1 MAPDVIV
8 IGGGLAGTA
17 LTYALARAGVDV
29 LLLERGR
36 LAGEASGATM
46 GMALWI
52 GMQSKADIAQAAVG
66 FERLPTLAEELDAD
80 LHFRRLPSLVLA
92 PNEAILVKLG
102 RQAEHFRQA
111 GLPAKIVDPAE
122 MADLEPAL
130 DPGEIAGGLYAEQ
143 GHLDGAALTLAYAEA
158 ARRLGAKIREHSP
171 VQGFEVENNRV
182 TAVQTE
188 QETLSA
194 GQVVVA
200 AGAWSRALAASIG
213 LELPIYHLHG
223 QAVAT
228 VPLSLRLNCMVMV
241 ARPDGYSGL
250 ERWVATS
257 LAEGGAWEE
266 WTDDSEA
273 VDTSV
278 VQLADGRVLLGQ
290 VSRAAPV
297 HRISLEPAA
306 VTKIQAGAGELIPIL
321 ADVPLQRSWI
331 APVSFTSTQEPMVG
345 SVSGWEN
352 LFVCAGFKS
361 ILITAPIACEAL
373 ARQIVNGV

>member
-1 MAPDVIV
+1 MTADIIV

-17 LTYALARAGVDV
+17 LTYALARAGADV

-36 LAGEASGATM
+36 IAGEASGATM

-52 GMQSKADIAQAAVG
+52 GMQTEADIAQAVAG
-66 FERLPTLAEELDAD
+66 FERLPALADELEAD
-80 LHFRRLPSLVLA
+80 LRYRRLPSLILA

-102 RQAEHFRQA
+102 HQAERFRQA

-122 MADLEPAL
+122 MVHLEPAL
-130 DPGEIAGGLYAEQ
+130 EPAEIVGALYAEQ

-158 ARRLGAKIREHSP
+158 ARRLGAKIREYSP
-171 VQGFEVENNRV
+171 IRDFEVEGNRV
-182 TAVQTE
+182 TALQTE
-188 QETLSA
+188 QETLAA
-194 GQVVVA
+194 GQVVLA
-200 AGAWSRALAASIG
+200 AGAWSRALAALIG
-213 LELPIYHLHG
+213 LELPVYHVHG

-257 LAEGGAWEE
+257 LAGGGSWED
-266 WTDDSEA
+266 WDDDSEA
-273 VDTSV
+273 VDTSI

-290 VSRAAPV
+290 VSRAVPA
-297 HRISLEPAA
+297 HRISLDPAA
-306 VTKIQAGAGELIPIL
+306 VTQIQAGAGQLVPAL

-331 APVSFTSTQEPMVG
+331 APVSFTPTQQPMLG
-345 SVSGWEN
+345 PVSGWDN

-361 ILITAPIACEAL
+361 ILITAPVLCEAL
-373 ARQIVNGV
+373 VRQIVG

>member
-1 MAPDVIV
+1 MTADIIV

-17 LTYALARAGVDV
+17 LTYALARAGADV

-36 LAGEASGATM
+36 IAGEASGATM

-52 GMQSKADIAQAAVG
+52 GMQTEADIAQAVAG
-66 FERLPTLAEELDAD
+66 FERLPALADELEAD
-80 LHFRRLPSLVLA
+80 LRYRQLPSLIMA

-102 RQAEHFRQA
+102 HQAERFRQA

-122 MADLEPAL
+122 MARLEPAL
-130 DPGEIAGGLYAEQ
+130 EPAKIVGALYAEQ

-158 ARRLGAKIREHSP
+158 ARRLGAKIREYSP
-171 VQGFEVENNRV
+171 IRDFEVEGNRV
-182 TAVQTE
+182 TALQTE
-188 QETLSA
+188 QETLAA
-194 GQVVVA
+194 GQVVLA
-200 AGAWSRALAASIG
+200 AGAWSRALAALIG
-213 LELPIYHLHG
+213 LELPVYHVHG

-257 LAEGGAWEE
+257 LAGGGSWED
-266 WTDDSEA
+266 WDDDSEA
-273 VDTSV
+273 VDTSI

-290 VSRAAPV
+290 VSRAVPA
-297 HRISLEPAA
+297 HRISLDPAA
-306 VTKIQAGAGELIPIL
+306 VTQIQAGAGQLVPAL

-331 APVSFTSTQEPMVG
+331 APVSFTPTQQPMLG
-345 SVSGWEN
+345 PISGWDN

-361 ILITAPIACEAL
+361 ILITAPVLCEAL
-373 ARQIVNGV
+373 VRQIVG

>member
-1 MAPDVIV
+1 MTADIIV

-17 LTYALARAGVDV
+17 LTYALARAGADV

-36 LAGEASGATM
+36 IAGEASGATM

-52 GMQSKADIAQAAVG
+52 GMQTEADIAQAVAG
-66 FERLPTLAEELDAD
+66 FERLPALADELEAD
-80 LHFRRLPSLVLA
+80 LRYRRLPSLILA

-102 RQAEHFRQA
+102 HQAERFRQA

-122 MADLEPAL
+122 MVHLEPAL
-130 DPGEIAGGLYAEQ
+130 EPAEIVGALYAEQ

-158 ARRLGAKIREHSP
+158 ARRLGAKIREYSP
-171 VQGFEVENNRV
+171 IRDFEVEGNRV
-182 TAVQTE
+182 TALQTE
-188 QETLSA
+188 QETLAA
-194 GQVVVA
+194 GQVVLA
-200 AGAWSRALAASIG
+200 AGAWSRALAALIG
-213 LELPIYHLHG
+213 LELPVYHVHG

-257 LAEGGAWEE
+257 LAGGGSWED
-266 WTDDSEA
+266 WDDDSEA
-273 VDTSV
+273 VDTSI

-290 VSRAAPV
+290 VSRAMPA
-297 HRISLEPAA
+297 HRISLDPAA
-306 VTKIQAGAGELIPIL
+306 VTQIQAGAGQLVPAL

-331 APVSFTSTQEPMVG
+331 APVSFTPTQQPMLG
-345 SVSGWEN
+345 PVSGWDN

-361 ILITAPIACEAL
+361 ILITAPVLCEAL
-373 ARQIVNGV
+373 VRQIVG

>member
-1 MAPDVIV
+1 MTADIIV

-17 LTYALARAGVDV
+17 LTYALARAGADV

-36 LAGEASGATM
+36 IAGEASGATM

-52 GMQSKADIAQAAVG
+52 GMQTEADIAQAVAG
-66 FERLPTLAEELDAD
+66 FERLPALADELEAD
-80 LHFRRLPSLVLA
+80 LRYRQLPSLIMA

-102 RQAEHFRQA
+102 HQAERFRQA

-122 MADLEPAL
+122 MARLEPAL
-130 DPGEIAGGLYAEQ
+130 EPAKIVGALYAEQ

-158 ARRLGAKIREHSP
+158 ARRLGAKIREYSP
-171 VQGFEVENNRV
+171 IRDFEVEGNRV
-182 TAVQTE
+182 TALQTE
-188 QETLSA
+188 QETLAA
-194 GQVVVA
+194 GQVVLA
-200 AGAWSRALAASIG
+200 AGAWSRALAALIG
-213 LELPIYHLHG
+213 LELPVYHVHG

-257 LAEGGAWEE
+257 LAGGGSWED
-266 WTDDSEA
+266 WDDDSEA
-273 VDTSV
+273 VDTSI

-290 VSRAAPV
+290 VSRAVPA
-297 HRISLEPAA
+297 HRISLDPAA
-306 VTKIQAGAGELIPIL
+306 VTQIQAGAGQLVPAL

-331 APVSFTSTQEPMVG
+331 APVSFTPSQEPMLG
-345 SVSGWEN
+345 PVSGWDN

-361 ILITAPIACEAL
+361 ILITAPVLCEGL
-373 ARQIVNGV
+373 ARQIAI